1 MNNIY
6 LSKSSYCKCVQCEKI
21 LWLSKYKKDDAVAGH
36 NESVFETGKEVGELA
51 KGLFGNYTD
60 IPFDEKT

>member
-21 LWLSKYKKDDAVAGH
+21 LWLSKYKKDDAVAGN

-51 KGLFGNYTD
+51 LRRNET
-60 IPFDEKT
+60 